1 MSKHCKLSKPFYTED
16 VFREKC
22 PKSDLYVSG
31 SDQLWNYKH
40 NEGNDKHYF
49 FDGIEG
55 VKIAYASSIGMESL
69 PEDYAQYLKEQLSQ
83 YKAISVREQ
92 SAVKLLDSIGLSST
106 HVLDPTFMLTKEE
119 WKHFTSKRLVKEN
132 YLFVY
137 LPYNIENK
145 DIVYRSVRK
154 IAKAKNL
161 KVISYSDNVFRDQYA
176 DKTIYFVDPG
186 DVLSLIYHADYVV
199 TNSFHGTAFSI
210 NLNRQFWVYMPS
222 KFSTRISSI
231 LDLCGLSSRLLDKEI
246 TETQMNESISYDKPN
261 TVLQQERDVAYNF
274 LAQALQ

>member
-1 MSKHCKLSKPFYTED
+1 M
-16 VFREKC
+16 
-22 PKSDLYVSG
+22 
-31 SDQLWNYKH
+31 
-40 NEGNDKHYF
+40 
-49 FDGIEG
+49 
-55 VKIAYASSIGMESL
+55 
-69 PEDYAQYLKEQLSQ
+69 
-83 YKAISVREQ
+83 
-92 SAVKLLDSIGLSST
+92 
-106 HVLDPTFMLTKEE
+106 
-119 WKHFTSKRLVKEN
+119 KEN

>member
-1 MSKHCKLSKPFYTED
+1 M
-16 VFREKC
+16 
-22 PKSDLYVSG
+22 
-31 SDQLWNYKH
+31 
-40 NEGNDKHYF
+40 
-49 FDGIEG
+49 
-55 VKIAYASSIGMESL
+55 
-69 PEDYAQYLKEQLSQ
+69 
-83 YKAISVREQ
+83 
-92 SAVKLLDSIGLSST
+92 
-106 HVLDPTFMLTKEE
+106 
-119 WKHFTSKRLVKEN
+119 
-132 YLFVY
+132 
-137 LPYNIENK
+137 
-145 DIVYRSVRK
+145 YRSVRK